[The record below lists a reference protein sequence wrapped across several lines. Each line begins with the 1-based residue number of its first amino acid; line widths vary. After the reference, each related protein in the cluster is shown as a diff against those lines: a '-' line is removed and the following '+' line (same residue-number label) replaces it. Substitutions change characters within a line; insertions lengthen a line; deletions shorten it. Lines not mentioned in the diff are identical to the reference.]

1 MTQARHFDVSGISAS
16 VSERVP
22 GVSEEY
28 KRGLADLINRY
39 SISPNTTSPRTSH
52 ALKQSYNTLICEHV
66 TLKAGEGSCLFE
78 LKEHSKNIWRW
89 VKFIKSDKGA
99 PSLGK

>member
-16 VSERVP
+16 VSERVL

-52 ALKQSYNTLICEHV
+52 ALRQSYNTLICEHV

-78 LKEHSKNIWRW
+78 LKKNTAKI
-89 VKFIKSDKGA
+89 FG
-99 PSLGK
+99 GG